1 MVINKGN
8 IPIPGMCENIKN
20 DDAEWNVFVDPVA
33 TKIIINSEL
42 SSKLK
47 LITLDGTK
55 FVPITRKFQ
64 KKFKSSIKTKFA

>member
-8 IPIPGMCENIKN
+8 IAIPGISENINNK
-20 DDAEWNVFVDPVA
+20 DAEWNVFVDPVA

-55 FVPITRKFQ
+55 FVPITRKYQ
-64 KKFKSSIKTKFA
+64 KFFKSQIKTKYA